1 MAVNYSVAPR
11 KIRLLKDENG
21 NVSFNTS
28 ADKAEV
34 RFYAY
39 PQVGSVMTF
48 EQFAEHVVSH
58 DSKYH
63 KGDVLAVV
71 VEVMRCLK
79 EQLLNGKRVQL
90 SDLGV
95 FSLKLS
101 GPGAPSMTDFNT
113 QTNITTIEVR
123 WTPGK
128 NFRDLRHDEDL
139 VLNQVLTKEEDAEI
153 KKAKKAASPSV
164 KGENPSGNG
173 PSGDNV
179 PGGTTTDNSQQTTDN
194 GQNPSGG
201 NPSGGQQTTD
211 NGQQPGGDD
220 GLV

>member
-164 KGENPSGNG
+164 KGESPSG
-173 PSGDNV
+173 SDV

-211 NGQQPGGDD
+211 NGQQSGGDPD
-220 GLV
+220 DSGLV